1 MIEEIL
7 AKLKNAQGVL
17 GVYLLDPDGSLLFVS
32 SSLDNSPLELSGLF
46 ASLSGYLKEITE
58 NTKLGNFTD
67 AIINSNFGRIIITKL
82 RNSNILVVFVSTTS
96 SLGTIRLTISNTINQ
111 LEKLEK

>member
-7 AKLKNAQGVL
+7 TKLKSTQGVL

-32 SSLDNSPLELSGLF
+32 SSLDNGPLELSGLF
-46 ASLSGYLKEITE
+46 ASLSGHLKEITE

-67 AIINSNFGRIIITKL
+67 AIINSDYGRIIITRLK
-82 RNSNILVVFVSTTS
+82 NGNILVVFVSATS
-96 SLGTIRLTISNTINQ
+96 SLGTVRLTISNTVNQ
-111 LEKLEK
+111 LEKIEK